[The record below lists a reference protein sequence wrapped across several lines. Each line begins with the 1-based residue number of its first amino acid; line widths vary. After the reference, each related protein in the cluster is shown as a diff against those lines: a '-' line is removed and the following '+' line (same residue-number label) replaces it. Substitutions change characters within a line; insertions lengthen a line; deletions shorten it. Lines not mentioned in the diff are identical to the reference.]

1 MFCQNCGA
9 ELRPDTGFCGVCG
22 AGAPAPRLHI
32 DPKQENKQSQP
43 RSGAS
48 QTPPATGSRAPQA
61 SLTKS
66 QPAYQSPLPRNVSRH
81 VAPVASLEVP
91 KSKASPSELLNPA
104 TPPPAPPTPGEAV
117 VLPDAPAS
125 VQAAPAAATVP
136 VEAASGVAAPARP
149 SASILPPVSPL
160 TQQTLMGYY
169 PAGWVPIASTNG
181 AAAQSQPEGY
191 TVRLVRS
198 TTGLTLPRDT
208 PNRVAAAALA
218 GLLIS
223 FFLPWVII
231 SGIRASA
238 LSVGWPIA
246 LPILLVASVG
256 LTILLPERA
265 LYARF
270 FLALP
275 LMVGCFFLGCALLIF
290 LLSSAI
296 AANAVGPNFLG
307 VDVGFVLFAAASLA
321 LAWAGYYKLVRELP
335 LVTTGRLPL
344 APLPRFLRV
353 LAEKP
358 AAPVAAAAQAVPVVP
373 LQSAAPVTQSSH
385 AAPPTI
391 SEQTNTQA

>member
-32 DPKQENKQSQP
+32 DPKQENRQSQP
-43 RSGAS
+43 RSSAG
-48 QTPPATGSRAPQA
+48 QTLPTTGTRTSQA
-61 SLTKS
+61 SLAKS
-66 QPAYQSPLPRNVSRH
+66 QPAYQSPLPRNVARH

-91 KSKASPSELLNPA
+91 KPKASPSELLNPS
-104 TPPPAPPTPGEAV
+104 TPPPAPPTQSEAV
-117 VLPDAPAS
+117 VLPDAPTS
-125 VQAAPAAATVP
+125 VQAAPAAAPVP
-136 VEAASGVAAPARP
+136 VEAASGVAAPARQ

-169 PAGWVPIASTNG
+169 PAGWVPVASTNG
-181 AAAQSQPEGY
+181 AAQSQPEGY
-191 TVRLVRS
+191 TVRLIKA

-208 PNRVAAAALA
+208 PNRAAAVALLA
-218 GLLIS
+218 LLVS

-246 LPILLVASVG
+246 LPILLVVG
-256 LTILLPERA
+256 VALTILLPERA

-321 LAWAGYYKLVRELP
+321 LAWAGYYKLVREVP

-358 AAPVAAAAQAVPVVP
+358 AAPVAAAVQPVPVVP
-373 LQSAAPVTQSSH
+373 LQSAAPAVAQDGH
-385 AAPPTI
+385 AAPPAAN
-391 SEQTNTQA
+391 EQASTQA